1 MSTTM
6 TSDEEVELLLRI
18 TMLEEYVTQLVA
30 NSTIVSEAVVKLIKE
45 KM

>member
-1 MSTTM
+1 M

-18 TMLEEYVTQLVA
+18 TMLEEYVTRLVA